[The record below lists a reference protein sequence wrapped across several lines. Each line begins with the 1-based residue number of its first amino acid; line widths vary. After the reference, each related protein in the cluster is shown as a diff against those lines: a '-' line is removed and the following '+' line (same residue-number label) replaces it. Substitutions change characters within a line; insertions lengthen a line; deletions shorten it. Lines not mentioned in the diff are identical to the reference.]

1 MYVEHP
7 DRNLFKLEN
16 STNSKIWRYMDFWKF
31 LNLLKT
37 SSLYFSSTKNMGDEY
52 EGKFHPFIKQYLL
65 EQDEKNGNK
74 LYEMILSNLDDFSN
88 NQIIS
93 SWNYSSKESFSMWK
107 MYAKDKFGIAIQT
120 NLENLIKC
128 FKDEKRTIYIGEVQ
142 YFNELNKILDINL
155 TNFYVPILTKLDYYS
170 FENEIR
176 CITENGD
183 SLIKVDLNILIKNI
197 YISPYANNDFVKLL
211 NLLKEEYNLNFNIN
225 KSGIR
230 DKWL

>member
-1 MYVEHP
+1 
-7 DRNLFKLEN
+7 
-16 STNSKIWRYMDFWKF
+16 
-31 LNLLKT
+31 
-37 SSLYFSSTKNMGDEY
+37 MGDEY

-65 EQDEKNGNK
+65 EQDKKNGNK
-74 LYEMILSNLDDFSN
+74 LYEMFLLCLDDFSN

-128 FKDEKRTIYIGEVQ
+128 FKNEKRTIYIGEVQ
-142 YFNELNKILDINL
+142 YLNELNKILDINL
-155 TNFYVPILTKLDYYS
+155 TNIYVPILTKLDYYS

-176 CITENGD
+176 CITENVD
-183 SLIKVDLNILIKNI
+183 NLIKVDLNILIKNI
-197 YISPYANNDFVKLL
+197 YISPYANDDFVKLL
-211 NLLKEEYNLNFNIN
+211 NLLKEEYNLDFNIN